1 MEQDDFYKLRM
12 AFYTIFNYKII
23 YSSTLNLLVGGLFGW
38 KWPKTAT
45 SISDIF
51 RMIFYIPPAIPII

>member
-1 MEQDDFYKLRM
+1 MNASGQGILIICAIHKL
-12 AFYTIFNYKII
+12 FKFTTDI
-23 YSSTLNLLVGGLFGW
+23 NLLVGGLFGW

-51 RMIFYIPPAIPII
+51 RMIFYKLPAIPII